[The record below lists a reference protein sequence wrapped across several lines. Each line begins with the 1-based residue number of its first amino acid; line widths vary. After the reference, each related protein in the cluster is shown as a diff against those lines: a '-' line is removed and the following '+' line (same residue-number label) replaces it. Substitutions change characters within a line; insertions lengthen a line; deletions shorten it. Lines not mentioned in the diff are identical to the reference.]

1 VNARL
6 TFWIIFAASGAA
18 AVLFAPGGEDIIEPI
33 RPRQASSSAT
43 PKAGDPAALSGARIA
58 SGAGGRPAFVLPEPF
73 PASVGKLAEAAG
85 RLLPPVPPA
94 PVDRAPKAADPPA
107 PPGPEQSVKAFG
119 RMQIDGRWMVALAAA
134 DEEGLAEVD
143 GQFAGRF
150 RVVRIDADQVVLRT
164 ETDGR
169 QFVVAFAEAR

>member
-6 TFWIIFAASGAA
+6 AFWIIFAASGAA
-18 AVLFAPGGEDIIEPI
+18 AVLFAPAGDDIIEPI
-33 RPRQASSSAT
+33 RAPQTGSSA
-43 PKAGDPAALSGARIA
+43 PPQKADAAQPSSPRTASAA
-58 SGAGGRPAFVLPEPF
+58 SGHLAYVLPAPL
-73 PASVGKLAEAAG
+73 PVSVGKLAEAAG
-85 RLLPPVPPA
+85 GLLPPVPPA
-94 PVDRAPKAADPPA
+94 PVDRAPRAAESPA

-119 RMQIDGRWMVALAAA
+119 RMQIDGRWMVALAVA

-150 RVVRIDADQVVLRT
+150 RVIRIDADRVVLRT
-164 ETDGR
+164 EPDGR